1 MNIEI
6 TSFLDND
13 SETFT
18 YVVEDKASSKA
29 VIIDPVLDFDY
40 SAGRV
45 HTASAQKIANFVD
58 ERGLSV
64 EWVLETHAHAD
75 HLSAAPFFKR
85 NRF

>member
-29 VIIDPVLDFDY
+29 VIIDPVLDF
-40 SAGRV
+40 G
-45 HTASAQKIANFVD
+45 N
-58 ERGLSV
+58 
-64 EWVLETHAHAD
+64 
-75 HLSAAPFFKR
+75 PCPC
-85 NRF
+85 